1 MDILDVQKLTF
12 AYPDT
17 TAEYGGVY
25 LEPALKEAS
34 FCVAQGDFLVILGSS
49 GCGKTTLL
57 KLLKPVLAP
66 HGKKSGSIFFNGA
79 DIESLS
85 YEELASD
92 IGFVMQDVNAQLV
105 TDEVW
110 HELAFGLE
118 SLGCSNSMIKRRV
131 AEMTSFFGLSG
142 IFHKKVRELSG
153 GQKQM
158 VNLASVMAMNP
169 KLLILDEPTSQL
181 DPIAAEEFVACLTRI
196 NRELGTTIIMTEHR
210 LEEVLPVCTKVMAME
225 DGQVTAF
232 GPLRECMAELCTDGR
247 YMGFMTAATR
257 VYAGVSKDKKKYHAD
272 MTHNEDEIHANESV
286 AVDNIYSLP
295 VSVGEGRSYLAE
307 LLKNATLTGG
317 SSHESELCDKT
328 IEEEK
333 TFINI
338 DKNKMTVDEKIVSD
352 KHVST
357 GNDILVCK
365 SLCYAYDKA
374 GDDIVNKLTLSV
386 REGEILSISGGN
398 GSGKTTFLK
407 LIAGIMEP
415 DNGRIRVAA
424 GRRTALLPQNPTD
437 LFTRNTV
444 RDELVCTQDSV
455 ENEISYE
462 AVADVVRTCMMEDL
476 LLRHPY
482 DLSGG
487 EQQRLALAK
496 LMLIDPDIFLLD
508 EPTKGIDPEFK
519 LEYGDILKQLKTRG
533 KTIII
538 VSHDIEWEASI
549 SDRCALM
556 FDGSIAAIEPVK
568 DFFSGNHFY
577 TTAAAR
583 IAGGMIEN
591 AITVEDIFKALGCEL
606 DIYEEKHKNSRNF
619 KGGQKKDGKSYDGGD
634 ITRTDEGIKVNKI
647 SQLDD
652 TVKIDNDIKLHDAAQ
667 SGEEDKAL
675 ESLKKLLEK
684 KHKSREKISPIRL
697 TCIILLTMLCGVCFY
712 FTMKQEGLNY
722 LIDNMRVTAEGIRY
736 AIMYG
741 VFILAVILLLICL
754 APISSRKNEDI
765 ELTSARNHN
774 KACAL
779 AAFVVICILIP
790 ITIWVGITKLNDRKY
805 YFISMLILLEAIIP
819 FFFLY
824 EKRKPKARELV
835 TVATMCA
842 LAVAGRAAF
851 FMLPNFNAATA
862 MVIIS
867 GVAFGAETGFIVGA
881 VTMLTSNFIFGQG
894 PWTPWQMFAM
904 GVLGYLAGVI
914 YRRRTVREKIFSKLS
929 LCIFGGISCIV
940 VYGGIMNPAS
950 VLMYYS
956 DVSLHMIAA
965 AYITGFPFDVVHG
978 TGTVLFLWF
987 AARPFLEKFD
997 RIRTKYAILNV
1008 SHTN

>member
-415 DNGRIRVAA
+415 DNGRIRVTA

-462 AVADVVRTCMMEDL
+462 TVADVVRTCMMEDL

-591 AITVEDIFKALGCEL
+591 AITVEDIFKALGCEP

-619 KGGQKKDGKSYDGGD
+619 KGGQKKDDKSYDG
-634 ITRTDEGIKVNKI
+634 
-647 SQLDD
+647 
-652 TVKIDNDIKLHDAAQ
+652 AQ

-774 KACAL
+774 KACVL

-790 ITIWVGITKLNDRKY
+790 ITIWVGIIKLNDRKY

-997 RIRTKYAILNV
+997 RIRTKYGILNV

>member
-295 VSVGEGRSYLAE
+295 VSVGEGRSYLVE
-307 LLKNATLTGG
+307 LLKNAALTGEN
-317 SSHESELCDKT
+317 SHESELCDKT

-338 DKNKMTVDEKIVSD
+338 GKNKMTVDEKIVSD

-357 GNDILVCK
+357 GNDILICK

-591 AITVEDIFKALGCEL
+591 AVTVEDIFKALGCEP

-619 KGGQKKDGKSYDGGD
+619 KGGQKKDGKSYDG
-634 ITRTDEGIKVNKI
+634 
-647 SQLDD
+647 
-652 TVKIDNDIKLHDAAQ
+652 AQ

-741 VFILAVILLLICL
+741 IFILAVILLLICL

-987 AARPFLEKFD
+987 AARPFLEKLD
-997 RIRTKYAILNV
+997 RIRTKYGILNV

>member
-17 TAEYGGVY
+17 TVEYGGVY

-85 YEELASD
+85 YEELAYD

-118 SLGCSNSMIKRRV
+118 SLGYSNSMIKRRV

-142 IFHKKVRELSG
+142 IFHKKVWELSG

-210 LEEVLPVCTKVMAME
+210 LEEVLPACTKVMAME

-307 LLKNATLTGG
+307 LLKNGTLTGE
-317 SSHESELCDKT
+317 SSDESELCDKT

-357 GNDILVCK
+357 GNDILICK

-424 GRRTALLPQNPTD
+424 GRRTALLPHNPTD

-538 VSHDIEWEASI
+538 VSHDIEWEARI

-591 AITVEDIFKALGCEL
+591 AITVEDIFKALGCEP
-606 DIYEEKHKNSRNF
+606 DIYEGKNKNSRNF
-619 KGGQKKDGKSYDGGD
+619 KGGQKKDDKSYDG
-634 ITRTDEGIKVNKI
+634 
-647 SQLDD
+647 
-652 TVKIDNDIKLHDAAQ
+652 AQ

-697 TCIILLTMLCGVCFY
+697 TCIILLTMLCGICFY

-914 YRRRTVREKIFSKLS
+914 YRRRAVREKIFSKLS

-997 RIRTKYAILNV
+997 RIRTKYGILNV
-1008 SHTN
+1008 SPTN

>member
-307 LLKNATLTGG
+307 LLKNGTLTGG

-591 AITVEDIFKALGCEL
+591 AITVEDIFKALGCEP

-619 KGGQKKDGKSYDGGD
+619 KGGQKKDGKSYDG
-634 ITRTDEGIKVNKI
+634 
-647 SQLDD
+647 
-652 TVKIDNDIKLHDAAQ
+652 AQ

-987 AARPFLEKFD
+987 AARPFLEKLD
-997 RIRTKYAILNV
+997 RIRTKYGILNV

>member
-17 TAEYGGVY
+17 TVEYGGVY

-85 YEELASD
+85 YEELAYD

-131 AEMTSFFGLSG
+131 AEMTSFFGLSD
-142 IFHKKVRELSG
+142 IFHKKVWELSG

-307 LLKNATLTGG
+307 LLKNGTLTGG
-317 SSHESELCDKT
+317 SSDESELCDKT

-338 DKNKMTVDEKIVSD
+338 GKNKRTVDEKIVSD

-357 GNDILVCK
+357 GNDILICK

-538 VSHDIEWEASI
+538 VSHDIEWEARI

-556 FDGSIAAIEPVK
+556 FDGSIAAVEPVK

-583 IAGGMIEN
+583 IAGGMVEN
-591 AITVEDIFKALGCEL
+591 AITVEDILKTLGCEP
-606 DIYEEKHKNSRNF
+606 DIYEGKNKNSRNF
-619 KGGQKKDGKSYDGGD
+619 KGGQKKDDKSYDG
-634 ITRTDEGIKVNKI
+634 
-647 SQLDD
+647 
-652 TVKIDNDIKLHDAAQ
+652 AQ

-914 YRRRTVREKIFSKLS
+914 YRRRAVREKIFSKLS

-997 RIRTKYAILNV
+997 RIRTKYGILNV